1 MKPFDIKLAKEGA
14 ILQTRNNKSA
24 RIICYDRL
32 TGGKVA
38 PIIALVKNDK
48 GTFETLAFYNPNGT
62 NADNVTDLD
71 LLIND

>member
-1 MKPFDIKLAKEGA
+1 MTPFDIKLAKKGA
-14 ILQTRNNKSA
+14 PLVTRSGKRA

-38 PIIALVKNDK
+38 PLIALISNDK
-48 GTFETLAFYNPNGT
+48 GTFETLAFYNVDGQ
-62 NADNVTDLD
+62 NADNITDLD